1 MYSVQIHNSAWTTT
15 FDALSTLSPQEAR
28 LADRLC
34 CHLRLTGLPPGGRKS
49 KVVNEIQKL
58 VYNCGGRVERV
69 NLPEGEAIVVFPS
82 PSNAARWVPWPSYTS
97 PIQ

>member
-1 MYSVQIHNSAWTTT
+1 ML
-15 FDALSTLSPQEAR
+15 FPQEAR

-82 PSNAARWVPWPSYTS
+82 PTNAARWVPSPTNAARWVPWPNNAAR
-97 PIQ
+97 